1 MLNEIIIK
9 VKVEIF
15 IIVVEN
21 INIKVDINIC
31 MWSNLFKVNILL
43 YNEINFFLIIIFY
56 VKSFWINVFVKCLFM
71 YVWKLWDF

>member
-21 INIKVDINIC
+21 IYIKVDINIC

-43 YNEINFFLIIIFY
+43 YNEINFFIIIIFY
-56 VKSFWINVFVKCLFM
+56 VKSFWKNVFVKCLFM